1 MRKKIT
7 VHIIF
12 PEVGPINGLTDKIV
26 AITLLATVTVHPG
39 AATVSVPSVHGM
51 KTATLT
57 IAFISVSPF
66 LLKNYLALNNGLQ
79 VSRVLILK

>member
-1 MRKKIT
+1 M
-7 VHIIF
+7 
-12 PEVGPINGLTDKIV
+12 PEVGPITGLPDKIV

-39 AATVSVPSVHGM
+39 AATGISAQRSRKEM

-66 LLKNYLALNNGLQ
+66 PIEKLLGTEQADFRFPEY
-79 VSRVLILK
+79 